1 MLNRF
6 QNIDLFRLVVKRR
19 WALVSITLLAG
30 IAGYVFSGS
39 YFIRPK
45 FKSTGIV
52 YPVNII
58 PYSLE
63 SPTEQLLQL
72 FNSADVRSMMIQR
85 YGLDAHY
92 GIDTNGAAGKT
103 RLNLTFDENVIIRK
117 TEFESIKVDIYDVD
131 PDTACVMV
139 NGLIECVN
147 LKARRLH
154 REKTREVVRI
164 FREQLSQKQKQID
177 SLERIMG
184 ELRVRYGLL
193 DYDAQSKEATKSYLK
208 LVGAGASKDKLRPV
222 DSLVRN
228 LQEKGGSLVAVSL
241 QLESTRE
248 AYNDIKIEYD
258 KSISDMTKELTYSNV
273 VTRPF
278 ASDTKAYPVRSLIV
292 PVCMLSAFLLALICL
307 IIIERKPFTIHA
319 PAEADQK

>member
-1 MLNRF
+1 MLKPF
-6 QNIDLFRLVVKRR
+6 QNIELVRLVLKRR
-19 WALVSITLLAG
+19 TPLLAIVL
-30 IAGYVFSGS
+30 IAGLAGYIFSGPF
-39 YFIRPK
+39 FIRPK
-45 FKSTGIV
+45 FKSTAVV

-72 FNSADVRSMMIQR
+72 FNSADVRAMMIER
-85 YGLDAHY
+85 YNLGGHY

-103 RLNLTFDENVIIRK
+103 KLNNTFDENVIIRK
-117 TEFESIKVDIYDVD
+117 TEFESIKIDIYDEN

-164 FREQLSQKQKQID
+164 FREQLNSKQRNID
-177 SLERIMG
+177 SLERIMS
-184 ELRVRYGLL
+184 ELRIRYGLL
-193 DYDAQSKEATKSYLK
+193 DYEAQSKEATKSYLK
-208 LVGAGASKDKLRPV
+208 LVGSGASKDKLRQV

-228 LQEKGGSLVAVSL
+228 LQEKGGSMVSISL
-241 QLESTRE
+241 QLEGLRE
-248 AYNDIKIEYD
+248 SYNDIKIEYD

-278 ASDTKAYPVRSLIV
+278 PADTKSYPIRSLV
-292 PVCMLSAFLLALICL
+292 VAVCMLSALLLALIIL
-307 IIIERKPFTIHA
+307 IVIERKPA
-319 PAEADQK
+319 KPNAEPDQK

>member
-1 MLNRF
+1 MLKPF
-6 QNIDLFRLVVKRR
+6 QNTEIVRLALKRR
-19 WALVSITLLAG
+19 WQIVAVVLLAG
-30 IAGYVFSGS
+30 VCGYVFSGPF
-39 YFIRPK
+39 FIRPK
-45 FKSTGIV
+45 FKSTAVV

-72 FNSADVRSMMIQR
+72 FNSADVRSMMIEKYDLQN
-85 YGLDAHY
+85 HY

-103 RLNLTFDENVIIRK
+103 KLYLTFDENVIIRK
-117 TEFESIKVDIYDVD
+117 TEFESIKIDIYDVN

-139 NGLIECVN
+139 NGMIECVN

-164 FREQLSQKQKQID
+164 FREQLQSKQRNID
-177 SLERIMG
+177 SLERIMS
-184 ELRVRYGLL
+184 ELRMRYGLL
-193 DYDAQSKEATKSYLK
+193 DYEAQSKEATKSYLK
-208 LVGAGASKDKLRPV
+208 LVGSGASKDKLKQV

-228 LQEKGGSLVAVSL
+228 LEEKGGSLVAVSV
-241 QLESTRE
+241 QLESVRD

-278 ASDTKAYPVRSLIV
+278 AADSKSYPIRSLV
-292 PVCMLSAFLLALICL
+292 VLVCMISALLLALILL
-307 IIIERKPFTIHA
+307 IIIERKPISGN
-319 PAEADQK
+319 AEADQK